1 MNPFRRLFQYVWPQ
15 WPRVIFVV
23 VSALGVAVLLSLSF
37 ITVIPLLKVMMGKEG
52 LHGWVD
58 RKTCQYRY
66 GLDFYVPESVDFT
79 NKENQGIAYYLLVV
93 DVEKGSLAEAAGLRP
108 ADRIIGVAGVLTS
121 DQVAQIPFTD
131 LLRELAATDQ
141 NDLDVQLKRLNTDNV
156 LERQSRKLSTP
167 SNRSVVQSLKRSY
180 VERSKWGVKI
190 RLTEYAQWA
199 VGFLPR
205 EQTSESKI
213 RAVIFI
219 MLAMGLLT
227 IVRCTAKFYQGY
239 LAEKIVQ
246 VGVNHL
252 REDVFAHLMDMPM
265 GFFAKERPTD
275 SVSRII
281 RDTSV
286 MGQAIKIMLGKA
298 LREPLNALFM
308 LAFAMLLN
316 WQLTLIFLASA
327 PFVLVTVNAFGKRMK
342 RATTKLLMAGS
353 QMLSKLQEAMAG
365 LKVVK
370 VYNQQQYEV
379 NSFRLINDR
388 LLKQLLKI
396 SKVDSAT
403 SPVLEVLG
411 MAAGAAAIIIGTA
424 WVTRGRI
431 DSPEFL
437 TLLLLLG
444 ASAEAVRKTS
454 DIWNKIQEANAAAER
469 VFAIVDEPTEFEK
482 PGATGLPL
490 LKSKIEFKNIVF
502 TYPGGDVP
510 VLKGVNL
517 IVQAGHN
524 VAIVGPNGSG
534 KTTLANLLPR
544 LYEPDD
550 GQILIDGT
558 DIRDVTLSSLR
569 RQIGMVTQNM
579 VTFHDTIAANI
590 GYGKPDAAPEE
601 IIAAAK
607 RSFAHEFIAPLPDG
621 YDTVIGELS
630 TGLSGGQLQ
639 RIIIAR
645 AILKNPAILIFDE
658 ATSQV
663 DADSEAKIHKAIEE
677 IMQNRTSF
685 IIAHRFSTVVGADV
699 IVVMDDGRIIAQ
711 GRHESLMQTC
721 PLYQSLYQTQ
731 LVKAS

>member
-23 VSALGVAVLLSLSF
+23 VSALAVAALLSLSF

-108 ADRIIGVAGVLTS
+108 ADRIIDVAGLLPS

-141 NDLDVQLKRLNTDNV
+141 NDLNVQLKRLNRDNV
-156 LERQSRKLSTP
+156 LERQTLKLSTP
-167 SNRSVVQSLKRSY
+167 SNRSAVESLKRGHI
-180 VERSKWGVKI
+180 ERSKWGMKI
-190 RLTEYAQWA
+190 RLAEYAQWA
-199 VGFLPR
+199 VSFLPR

-219 MLAMGLLT
+219 MLAMGLIT

-246 VGVNHL
+246 VGVNRL

-265 GFFAKERPTD
+265 GFFATERPTD

-308 LAFAMLLN
+308 LAFATLLN
-316 WQLTLIFLASA
+316 WQLTLIFLSSA

-342 RATTKLLMAGS
+342 RATKKLLMASS

-379 NSFRLINDR
+379 SSFRLINER

-411 MAAGAAAIIIGTA
+411 MAAGAAAIIIGMA

-469 VFAIVDEPTEFEK
+469 VFAIVDEPIEFEK
-482 PGATGLPL
+482 PGAIGLPP

-502 TYPGGDVP
+502 TYPGGNVP

-544 LYEPDD
+544 FYDPDN

-590 GYGKPDAAPEE
+590 GYGKPDATREE

-639 RIIIAR
+639 RIVIAR

-658 ATSQV
+658 ATSQI

-685 IIAHRFSTVVGADV
+685 IIAHRFSTVVSADV

-711 GRHESLMQTC
+711 GRHDSLMQTC

-731 LVKAS
+731 LVKA

>member
-1 MNPFRRLFQYVWPQ
+1 
-15 WPRVIFVV
+15 
-23 VSALGVAVLLSLSF
+23 
-37 ITVIPLLKVMMGKEG
+37 
-52 LHGWVD
+52 
-58 RKTCQYRY
+58 
-66 GLDFYVPESVDFT
+66 
-79 NKENQGIAYYLLVV
+79 
-93 DVEKGSLAEAAGLRP
+93 
-108 ADRIIGVAGVLTS
+108 
-121 DQVAQIPFTD
+121 
-131 LLRELAATDQ
+131 
-141 NDLDVQLKRLNTDNV
+141 
-156 LERQSRKLSTP
+156 
-167 SNRSVVQSLKRSY
+167 
-180 VERSKWGVKI
+180 
-190 RLTEYAQWA
+190 
-199 VGFLPR
+199 
-205 EQTSESKI
+205 
-213 RAVIFI
+213 
-219 MLAMGLLT
+219 
-227 IVRCTAKFYQGY
+227 
-239 LAEKIVQ
+239 
-246 VGVNHL
+246 
-252 REDVFAHLMDMPM
+252 
-265 GFFAKERPTD
+265 
-275 SVSRII
+275 
-281 RDTSV
+281 
-286 MGQAIKIMLGKA
+286 KA

-342 RATTKLLMAGS
+342 RATKKLLMASS

-411 MAAGAAAIIIGTA
+411 MAAGAAAIIIGMA

-454 DIWNKIQEANAAAER
+454 DIWNKIQEANAAGER
-469 VFAIVDEPTEFEK
+469 VFAIVDEPIEFEK
-482 PGATGLPL
+482 PGAVELPL
-490 LKSKIEFKNIVF
+490 LKSKIEFKDIVF
-502 TYPGGDVP
+502 TYPGGSVP
-510 VLKGVNL
+510 VLKGLNL
-517 IVQAGHN
+517 VVQAGHN

-544 LYEPDD
+544 FYDPDS
-550 GQILIDGT
+550 GQILIDGM

-579 VTFHDTIAANI
+579 VTFHDAIAANI
-590 GYGKPDAAPEE
+590 GYGKPDAAREE

-607 RSFAHEFIAPLPDG
+607 RSFAHEFIDPLPNG
-621 YDTVIGELS
+621 YDTLIGELS

-639 RIIIAR
+639 RIVIAR

-677 IMQNRTSF
+677 VMHDRTSF
-685 IIAHRFSTVVGADV
+685 IIAHRFSTVISADV
-699 IVVMDDGRIIAQ
+699 IVVMDQGRIIAQ
-711 GRHESLMQTC
+711 GRHDELIKTC
-721 PLYQSLYQTQ
+721 SLYHSLYETQ
-731 LVKAS
+731 LVKG

>member
-1 MNPFRRLFQYVWPQ
+1 MNPFRRLFRYVWPQ
-15 WPRVIFVV
+15 WPRVVFVV
-23 VSALGVAVLLSLSF
+23 TSALVVAALLSLSF

-52 LHGWVD
+52 LHGWID

-79 NKENQGIAYYLLVV
+79 SQENQGIGYYLLVV
-93 DVEKGSLAEAAGLRP
+93 DVEKGSFAEAAGLRP
-108 ADRIIGVAGVLTS
+108 ADKIIGVADLLIS

-131 LLRELAATDQ
+131 LLRELAATDR
-141 NDLDVQLKRLNTDNV
+141 NDFDVQLRRLNTDNV
-156 LERQSRKLSTP
+156 LERQTLKLNTP
-167 SNRSVVQSLKRSY
+167 NNRSAVESLKKGY
-180 VERSKWGVKI
+180 FERSKWGMKI
-190 RLTEYAQWA
+190 RLTEHAQWA

-239 LAEKIVQ
+239 LAEKVVQ
-246 VGVNHL
+246 VAVNHL
-252 REDVFAHLMDMPM
+252 REDVFAHLIDMPM
-265 GFFAKERPTD
+265 GFFAKERPSD

-298 LREPLNALFM
+298 LREPLNAMFM

-316 WQLTLIFLASA
+316 WQLTLIFLGGA
-327 PFVLVTVNAFGKRMK
+327 PFVLVAMSTFGKKMK
-342 RATTKLLMAGS
+342 HATRKLLMAGS
-353 QMLSKLQEAMAG
+353 QMLSMLQETMAG

-370 VYNQQQYEV
+370 VYNQQRYEAR
-379 NSFRLINDR
+379 NFRVINDR
-388 LLKQLLKI
+388 LLKQLLKM
-396 SKVDSAT
+396 SKVDAAT
-403 SPVLEVLG
+403 SPILEVLG
-411 MAAGAAAIIIGTA
+411 MAAGAAAIIFGTA
-424 WVTRGRI
+424 WVTHGRL
-431 DSPEFL
+431 DSSEFL

-454 DIWNKIQEANAAAER
+454 DIWNKIQEAKAAAER
-469 VFAIVDEPTEFEK
+469 VFAIVDEPVEFEK
-482 PGATGLPL
+482 PGAVELPP
-490 LKSKIEFKNIVF
+490 LKSRIEFKNIVF
-502 TYPGGDVP
+502 TYPGGIAP

-517 IVQAGHN
+517 VVQAGHN

-544 LYEPDD
+544 FYDPDS
-550 GQILIDGT
+550 GQTLIDGT
-558 DIRDVTLSSLR
+558 NIRDVTLSSLR
-569 RQIGMVTQNM
+569 RHIGMVTQDM

-590 GYGKPDAAPEE
+590 GYGKPDATREE

-607 RSFAHEFIAPLPDG
+607 RSFAHEFINPLPDG
-621 YDTVIGELS
+621 YDTLIGEHS
-630 TGLSGGQLQ
+630 TGLSGGQIQ
-639 RIIIAR
+639 RIVIAR

-663 DADSEAKIHKAIEE
+663 DADSEAKIHKAIEK
-677 IMQNRTSF
+677 IMKDRTSF
-685 IIAHRFSTVVGADV
+685 IIAHRFSTVINADV
-699 IVVMDDGRIIAQ
+699 IVVMDQGRIIAQ
-711 GRHESLMQTC
+711 GQHSELIKTC
-721 PLYQSLYQTQ
+721 SLYQSLYETQ
-731 LVKAS
+731 LVKE

>member
-1 MNPFRRLFQYVWPQ
+1 
-15 WPRVIFVV
+15 VV
-23 VSALGVAVLLSLSF
+23 VSALAVAALLSLSF

-79 NKENQGIAYYLLVV
+79 NKENQGIAYYLLVA

-108 ADRIIGVAGVLTS
+108 ADRIIGVAGLLTS
-121 DQVAQIPFTD
+121 DQVAQIPFTN
-131 LLRELAATDQ
+131 LLRELVATDQ
-141 NDLDVQLKRLNTDNV
+141 NDLDVQLKRLNRDNV

-167 SNRSVVQSLKRSY
+167 NNRSAAANLKKGY
-180 VERSKWGVKI
+180 IERSKWGMKI

-246 VGVNHL
+246 VAVNRL

-275 SVSRII
+275 SVSRIT

-316 WQLTLIFLASA
+316 WQLALIFMASA

-342 RATTKLLMAGS
+342 RATKKLLMAGS
-353 QMLSKLQEAMAG
+353 QMLSKLQETMAG

-379 NSFRLINDR
+379 SSFRLINDR

-411 MAAGAAAIIIGTA
+411 MAAGAAAVIIGVH
-424 WVTRGRI
+424 WVSTGKI
-431 DSPEFL
+431 GDSITFL
-437 TLLLLLG
+437 VVLGLLG

-454 DIWNKIQEANAAAER
+454 DVWNKIQEANAAAER
-469 VFAIVDEPTEFEK
+469 VFAIVDEPIEFEK
-482 PGATGLPL
+482 PGAIELPP
-490 LKSKIEFKNIVF
+490 LKGKIEFKDITF
-502 TYPGGDVP
+502 TYPGGNVP

-544 LYEPDD
+544 FYDPDN

-558 DIRDVTLSSLR
+558 DIRDATLSSLR

-590 GYGKPDAAPEE
+590 GYGKPDAAREE

-607 RSFAHEFIAPLPDG
+607 RSFSHEFIAPLPDG

-677 IMQNRTSF
+677 IMQDRTSF
-685 IIAHRFSTVVGADV
+685 IIAHRFSTVVSADV

-711 GRHESLMQTC
+711 GRHDSLMQTC

-731 LVKAS
+731 LVKA

>member
-93 DVEKGSLAEAAGLRP
+93 DVEKGSLAEAAGLHP
-108 ADRIIGVAGVLTS
+108 ADRIIGVADLSTS
-121 DQVAQIPFTD
+121 DQVTQIPFTD
-131 LLRELAATDQ
+131 LLGELAAADQ
-141 NDLDVQLKRLNTDNV
+141 NDLDVQLKRLNRDNV

-167 SNRSVVQSLKRSY
+167 SNRSVVQSLKKGY
-180 VERSKWGVKI
+180 VERSKWGMKI

-246 VGVNHL
+246 VGVNLL

-342 RATTKLLMAGS
+342 RATKKLLMAGS

-379 NSFRLINDR
+379 DSFRVINDR

-469 VFAIVDEPTEFEK
+469 VFAIVDEPIEFEK
-482 PGATGLPL
+482 PGAIGLPP
-490 LKSKIEFKNIVF
+490 LKGKIEFKNIIF
-502 TYPGGDVP
+502 TYPGGNVP

-544 LYEPDD
+544 LYDPDS

-590 GYGKPDAAPEE
+590 GYGKPDATPED

-607 RSFAHEFIAPLPDG
+607 RSFAHEFIATLPNG

-639 RIIIAR
+639 RIVIAR

-711 GRHESLMQTC
+711 GRHDSLMQTC

-731 LVKAS
+731 LVKA

>member
-1 MNPFRRLFQYVWPQ
+1 MNHFRRLFQYVWPQ

-93 DVEKGSLAEAAGLRP
+93 DVEKGSLAEAAGLHP
-108 ADRIIGVAGVLTS
+108 ADRIIGVADLSTS
-121 DQVAQIPFTD
+121 DQVTQIPFTD
-131 LLRELAATDQ
+131 LLGELAAADQ
-141 NDLDVQLKRLNTDNV
+141 NDLDVQLKRLNRDNV

-167 SNRSVVQSLKRSY
+167 SNRSVVQSLKKGY
-180 VERSKWGVKI
+180 VERSKWGMKI

-246 VGVNHL
+246 VAVNLL

-342 RATTKLLMAGS
+342 RATKKLLMAGS
-353 QMLSKLQEAMAG
+353 QMLSKLQETMAG

-379 NSFRLINDR
+379 SSFRLINER

-469 VFAIVDEPTEFEK
+469 VFALIDEPIEFEK
-482 PGATGLPL
+482 PGAIELPP
-490 LKSKIEFKNIVF
+490 LKNKIEFKNIVF
-502 TYPGGDVP
+502 TYPGGNVP

-544 LYEPDD
+544 FYDPDD
-550 GQILIDGT
+550 GQVLIDGT
-558 DIRDVTLSSLR
+558 DICDATLSSLR

-590 GYGKPDAAPEE
+590 GYGKPDATREE

-607 RSFAHEFIAPLPDG
+607 RSFAHEFIAPLRDG

-639 RIIIAR
+639 RIVIAR

-658 ATSQV
+658 ATSQI

-685 IIAHRFSTVVGADV
+685 IIAHRFSTVVNADV

-711 GRHESLMQTC
+711 GRHDSLMQTC
-721 PLYQSLYQTQ
+721 PLYHSLYQTQ
-731 LVKAS
+731 LVKA

>member
-15 WPRVIFVV
+15 WPRVVFVV
-23 VSALGVAVLLSLSF
+23 VSALAVAALLSLSF

-66 GLDFYVPESVDFT
+66 GLDFYIPESVDFT

-108 ADRIIGVAGVLTS
+108 ADRIIGVADLLTS
-121 DQVAQIPFTD
+121 DQVDQIPFTN
-131 LLRELAATDQ
+131 LLAELAATDH
-141 NDLDVQLKRLNTDNV
+141 NDFDVQLKRLNSDNV
-156 LERQSRKLSTP
+156 LERRTLKLSTP
-167 SNRSVVQSLKRSY
+167 NNRSAAANMKKGYAERLK
-180 VERSKWGVKI
+180 WAMKI
-190 RLTEYAQWA
+190 RLTEHAQWA

-205 EQTSESKI
+205 EQSSESKI

-219 MLAMGLLT
+219 MLAMGILT
-227 IVRCTAKFYQGY
+227 ILRCTAKFYQGY

-246 VGVNHL
+246 VAVNHL

-275 SVSRII
+275 SVSRIT

-286 MGQAIKIMLGKA
+286 IMLGKA

-342 RATTKLLMAGS
+342 RATKKLLMASS

-411 MAAGAAAIIIGTA
+411 MAAGAAAIIIGMA

-454 DIWNKIQEANAAAER
+454 DIWNKIQEANAAGER
-469 VFAIVDEPTEFEK
+469 VFAIVDEPIEFEK
-482 PGATGLPL
+482 PGAVELPL
-490 LKSKIEFKNIVF
+490 LKSKIEFKDIVF
-502 TYPGGDVP
+502 TYPGGSVP
-510 VLKGVNL
+510 VLKGLNL
-517 IVQAGHN
+517 VVQAGHN

-544 LYEPDD
+544 FYDPDS
-550 GQILIDGT
+550 GQILIDGM

-579 VTFHDTIAANI
+579 VTFHDAIAANI
-590 GYGKPDAAPEE
+590 GYGKPDAAREE

-607 RSFAHEFIAPLPDG
+607 RSFAHEFIDPLPNG
-621 YDTVIGELS
+621 YDTLIGELS

-639 RIIIAR
+639 RIVIAR

-677 IMQNRTSF
+677 VMHDRTSF
-685 IIAHRFSTVVGADV
+685 IIAHRFSTVISADV
-699 IVVMDDGRIIAQ
+699 IVVMDQGRIIAQ
-711 GRHESLMQTC
+711 GRHDELIKTC
-721 PLYQSLYQTQ
+721 SLYHSLYETQ
-731 LVKAS
+731 LVKG

>member
-23 VSALGVAVLLSLSF
+23 VSALAVAVLLSLSF

-93 DVEKGSLAEAAGLRP
+93 DVEKGSLAEAAGLHP
-108 ADRIIGVAGVLTS
+108 ADRIIGVADLSTS
-121 DQVAQIPFTD
+121 DQVTQIPFTD
-131 LLRELAATDQ
+131 LLGELAAADQ
-141 NDLDVQLKRLNTDNV
+141 NDLDVQLKRLNKDNV

-167 SNRSVVQSLKRSY
+167 SNRSVVQSLKKGY
-180 VERSKWGVKI
+180 VERSKWGMKI

-246 VGVNHL
+246 VGVNLL

-308 LAFAMLLN
+308 LAFATLLN

-342 RATTKLLMAGS
+342 RATKKLLMAGS
-353 QMLSKLQEAMAG
+353 QMLSKLQETMAG

-379 NSFRLINDR
+379 SSFRLINDR

-469 VFAIVDEPTEFEK
+469 VFAIVDEPIEFEK
-482 PGATGLPL
+482 PGAVGLPP
-490 LKSKIEFKNIVF
+490 LKGKIEFKNIIF
-502 TYPGGDVP
+502 TYPGGNAP

-544 LYEPDD
+544 LYDPDS

-590 GYGKPDAAPEE
+590 GYGKPDAAREE

-607 RSFAHEFIAPLPDG
+607 RSFAHEFIATLPDG

-639 RIIIAR
+639 RIVIAR

-677 IMQNRTSF
+677 IMQDRTSF

-699 IVVMDDGRIIAQ
+699 IIVMDDGRIIAQ
-711 GRHESLMQTC
+711 GRHDSLMQTC
-721 PLYQSLYQTQ
+721 PLYHSLYQTQ
-731 LVKAS
+731 LVKA